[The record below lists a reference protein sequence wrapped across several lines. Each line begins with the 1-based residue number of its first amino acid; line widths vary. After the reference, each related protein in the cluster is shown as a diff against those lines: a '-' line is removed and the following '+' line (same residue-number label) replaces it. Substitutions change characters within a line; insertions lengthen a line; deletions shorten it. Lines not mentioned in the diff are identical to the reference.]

1 MDGPYLVM
9 VSAAASVYAVI
20 ALGGLMRWLGWLT
33 EEADQSLLKLIIR
46 VLMPCLIF
54 TAVTDNEALR
64 EARNLILPPLV
75 GFGNIL
81 LGYAVGLLV
90 ASLGSSIHGMTTR
103 RQRAT
108 FALTVGMFNYGY
120 IPLPL
125 VKLLFDDQ
133 TLGVLFVHNLGVELA
148 LWTFGV
154 LLLSGH
160 LGKAWWRGMLNPVSI
175 AIGVAL
181 LFNFTRATH
190 LLPVFLTRGVGWL
203 GDTAIPMSLLLVGA
217 TIADQLR
224 RDETPSDRAAGAKT
238 AVTACLLRLGL
249 LPALM
254 LLIVSQLP
262 ASEELKRVVAIQA
275 AMPTALFPIVLARLY
290 SGSPGVAALIG
301 LTTSALSL
309 VTIPLW
315 IPLGLKMLGVE

>member
-1 MDGPYLVM
+1 
-9 VSAAASVYAVI
+9 
-20 ALGGLMRWLGWLT
+20 
-33 EEADQSLLKLIIR
+33 
-46 VLMPCLIF
+46 MPCLIF
-54 TAVTDNEALR
+54 TVVTNNEALR
-64 EARNLILPPLV
+64 EARNLVLPPLV

-81 LGYAVGLLV
+81 LGYAVGMLV
-90 ASLGSSIHGMTTR
+90 ASLGPSVHGMTTR

-160 LGKAWWRGMLNPVSI
+160 LGKAWWRQMLNPVSG
-175 AIGVAL
+175 AIVVAL
-181 LFNFTRATH
+181 LFNFTEATPY
-190 LLPVFLTRGVGWL
+190 LPIFLTRGIGWL
-203 GDTAIPMSLLLVGA
+203 GETAIPISLLLVGA

-224 RDETPSDRAAGAKT
+224 RRESPPDRAAGAKT
-238 AVTACLLRLGL
+238 AAAACLLRLGL
-249 LPALM
+249 LPPLM
-254 LLIVSQLP
+254 LLVVSLLP
-262 ASEELKRVVAIQA
+262 ATDELKRVVAIQA

-290 SGSPGVAALIG
+290 AGSPGVAALIG
-301 LTTSALSL
+301 LTTSAISF
-309 VTIPLW
+309 VTIPFW
-315 IPLGLKMLGVE
+315 IPLGLRLLGVE